1 MRLISLANDAGLLL
15 CPLTGATITGPA
27 DRPAQKRA
35 PHRVCD
41 QQQFV
46 PAAHPSALQP
56 CVDFGAAHPPSCFS
70 AHTIM
75 VSPLSDNSR
84 AVHSTEEDSTPEVAE
99 EEVADS
105 RLEVE
110 AQQAHLQ

>member
-1 MRLISLANDAGLLL
+1 
-15 CPLTGATITGPA
+15 
-27 DRPAQKRA
+27 
-35 PHRVCD
+35 
-41 QQQFV
+41 
-46 PAAHPSALQP
+46 
-56 CVDFGAAHPPSCFS
+56 
-70 AHTIM
+70 M